1 VPDPFAMDERS
12 LLHRVASGDE
22 AAFAELFNAYK
33 GRVYSIGMR
42 LMGTSV
48 AAEEIVQDVFLKIWL
63 KRETLISVEHFRAY
77 LFTATRHEIINALR
91 RIARRRGIA
100 GEALRESEPGASD
113 TDALLLDKEYQE
125 ILRQAIERLP
135 AQQREVY
142 RLIKEQGLKRE
153 VVAEQLRLSPETVK
167 VHLAKAMRSIRA
179 FCISHLDLYIVLVL
193 FDSFI
198 K

>member
-1 VPDPFAMDERS
+1 MDERS

-22 AAFAELFNAYK
+22 AAFTELFNAYK
-33 GRVYSIGMR
+33 GRVYSIGVR

-63 KRETLISVEHFRAY
+63 KREALVSIEYFRAY
-77 LFTATRHEIINALR
+77 LFTATRHEIINALK
-91 RIARRRGIA
+91 RIARRRGIT
-100 GEALRESEPGASD
+100 GDALPESEPGGSD

-125 ILRQAIERLP
+125 VLRQAIERLP